1 MQDEDIFFWQNEL
14 GKTFIELNR
23 LEKSDFRKK
32 NSLCCLKQLVIWHL
46 RFKIMIKIYQ
56 FNYK

>member
-23 LEKSDFRKK
+23 LEKSGFRKK
-32 NSLCCLKQLVIWHL
+32 KLVMLFETTRYMAFEIQNHD
-46 RFKIMIKIYQ
+46 
-56 FNYK
+56 